1 MNIQNVKLSWAG
13 WEVLGQEVLA
23 EAMIAFE
30 RDAAKIRHRI
40 RPDTYKATI
49 PMDRPEYKV
58 VMPKHGDEVIKIL
71 KRRETA
77 IAREIA
83 KELGL
88 NSFQVVNIL
97 NSLCKKRLV
106 RKIGLVNRTLRYNG
120 TWLYEVMP

>member
-30 RDAAKIRHRI
+30 RDAAKIRYRM
-40 RPDTYKATI
+40 RPETYKASI
-49 PMDRPEYKV
+49 PKDRPEYKV
-58 VMPKHGDEVIKIL
+58 VMPRHGDEVIKIL

-97 NSLCKKRLV
+97 NSLCKKRLI
-106 RKIGLVNRTLRYNG
+106 RKIGLVNRTMRYNG

>member
-30 RDAAKIRHRI
+30 RDAAKIRYRM
-40 RPDTYKATI
+40 RPETYKASI
-49 PMDRPEYKV
+49 PKDRPEYKV
-58 VMPKHGDEVIKIL
+58 VMPRHGDEV
-71 KRRETA
+71 

-97 NSLCKKRLV
+97 NSLCKKRLI
-106 RKIGLVNRTLRYNG
+106 RKIGLVNRTMRYNG